1 MAEERL
7 IDDDK
12 DRKYKIRKNAD
23 GEEELIIVG
32 DEEEEEIEEVGFEVP
47 DFVSDD
53 EEAAVMTPEQLAE
66 RERRRGEEEALRLQN
81 LQARI
86 SKAEEHI
93 SQQNFEGALY
103 ELGLAEKLDGRNGE
117 VLALK
122 LKALSHNFTDYSRL
136 EDCAETA
143 DGVSLYSTDGQKREL
158 QEISSPLSARL
169 ESVKA
174 ERAELSVENEAKK
187 SERREVYKKRA
198 AKSQVK
204 FLTTLA
210 AFIVPLIIAVIF
222 STMMFAREDGV
233 FLILTIVFASVAL
246 VAFIVLLVMAHKFW
260 EDKRNLK
267 LNERNSSTKLG
278 RKYEAKK
285 LEEEQLTRI
294 YAAINA
300 VSGENGIEN
309 DIS

>member
-23 GEEELIIVG
+23 GEEELIIDG
-32 DEEEEEIEEVGFEVP
+32 DEEQEEVEEVGFEVP
-47 DFVSDD
+47 EFVSDD

-66 RERRRGEEEALRLQN
+66 RERRREEEEALRLQN
-81 LQARI
+81 LQTRI
-86 SKAEEHI
+86 SKAEEFI
-93 SQQNFEGALY
+93 LQQNFECALY
-103 ELGLAEKLDGRNGE
+103 ELDLAEKLDGRNGA
-117 VLALK
+117 VYALK
-122 LKALSHNFTDYSRL
+122 LKALSHCFTDYTRL
-136 EDCAETA
+136 EDCAEA
-143 DGVSLYSTDGQKREL
+143 AECVSKYSTDEQKQDL
-158 QEISSPLSARL
+158 KQESAPLAARID
-169 ESVKA
+169 SVKA
-174 ERAELSVENEAKK
+174 ERAELNEENEAKK
-187 SERREVYKKRA
+187 SERREVFKKRA
-198 AKSQVK
+198 AKSQLR

-233 FLILTIVFASVAL
+233 FLILTIVFASIAVI
-246 VAFIVLLVMAHKFW
+246 AFIILLVMAHKFW

-285 LEEEQLTRI
+285 HEEEQLTLI
-294 YAAINA
+294 YAAVN
-300 VSGENGIEN
+300 ENGIEN